1 MLRRVMRH
9 FQRAF
14 GAGFLVLLPIGVT
27 AVVFNFVFNL
37 ISPIFQP
44 LIDLLPGPAIPGAGV
59 VALLVLIYLAGLV
72 AAFVVGRR
80 LIALTHRLL
89 EGIPFIRGIYGTT
102 RTAAQLLSS
111 GHMGADGTRF
121 SGVVL
126 IEFPRPGIRSIGM
139 VTARLRDADGQE
151 ILTIYIPTTPI
162 PSSGFLVIAPACE
175 VTPLSMSVEDAMA
188 VVISGGILS
197 ERAFQQ
203 EGFATGGSAAT
214 GTPASAE
221 TAGPPGDAES
231 AGLSTDSNPA
241 GPPAGA

>member
-1 MLRRVMRH
+1 MSSPSNASGRPPRRRISRRWRTFRRVMRH

-27 AVVFNFVFNL
+27 AVVFNFIFNL

-59 VALLVLIYLAGLV
+59 VALLILIYLAGLV

-80 LIALTHRLL
+80 LIAFTHRLL

-139 VTARLRDADGQE
+139 VTSRLRDAEGQE

-175 VTPLSMSVEDAMA
+175 VVPLSMSVEDAMA

-203 EGFATGGSAAT
+203 EGFATRANVES
-214 GTPASAE
+214 PAQIVR
-221 TAGPPGDAES
+221 PG
-231 AGLSTDSNPA
+231 
-241 GPPAGA
+241 